1 MTEEKFIESRNL
13 LVAKKAEFEKQIN
26 IEYTE
31 LSNLFIKAHSPVEK
45 SKVYELKKNGNKRR
59 GFKRFV
65 IYRIELRV
73 WDETVMIIV
82 GGWWLN
88 QESIPTKW
96 DNMTVLGV
104 GNPAI
109 FELAED
115 QTNCDHLDKNSNS
128 DDND

>member
-26 IEYTE
+26 IEYNKICE
-31 LSNLFIKAHSPVEK
+31 EFIWAHSPVK
-45 SKVYELKKNGNKRR
+45 RLKVYLLRKNGRPRR

-88 QESIPTKW
+88 KESIPTKW
-96 DNMTVLGV
+96 DNMTVSGI

-115 QTNCDHLDKNSNS
+115 QTNYEHPDKNSDSNG
-128 DDND
+128 